1 MDIVSTK
8 MENTIAT
15 NVSVNCHTEKSKRL
29 LYFAYSFISDPI
41 PIDNYC
47 YLLLLC
53 QI

>member
-29 LYFAYSFISDPI
+29 LYFAYNFISDPI
-41 PIDNYC
+41 TVDNCY